1 MVGESD
7 EAAVTTVGASLSA
20 DPDAVE
26 VPGFERELREVMGA
40 AGVALRDE
48 HEVGLG
54 GVVVD
59 EGVVGDAEGAVGLR
73 LDVGAEGA
81 QRLGDHRLRDAGAD
95 TADTGATFTDSKDH
109 GGIVPSRPA
118 DATPAPAIFPNP
130 FTVDEALDRV
140 RAWLEQPSA
149 VIVES
154 TRRHLAVLGGLL
166 GSVGAG
172 GNLVSDAHLA
182 ALALEHGATVISYDN
197 DFDRFAGVRWE
208 RPAA

>member
-1 MVGESD
+1 MVDANVLLYAVNSSEPRHAEARNWLDGALSRGE
-7 EAAVTTVGASLSA
+7 TI
-20 DPDAVE
+20 
-26 VPGFERELREVMGA
+26 GFSWIVILA
-40 AGVALRDE
+40 F
-48 HEVGLG
+48 
-54 GVVVD
+54 
-59 EGVVGDAEGAVGLR
+59 LR
-73 LDVGAEGA
+73 LST
-81 QRLGDHRLRDAGAD
+81 H
-95 TADTGATFTDSKDH
+95 
-109 GGIVPSRPA
+109 
-118 DATPAPAIFPNP
+118 PAIFPNP

-149 VIVES
+149 VIVEP